1 MGCIARLG
9 CLFLLAIL
17 AIVGWFTRDRWLPD
31 RFRTHVESTAA
42 SPWQP
47 VTDAGAQRVETALS
61 KLSQPRGP
69 VFQTL
74 SGADVASYVFR
85 RLANRLPASS
95 DSVQAMV
102 SGDRVSL
109 RAIVNLSE
117 LGGTGILGPL
127 GSMLRSREPVEF
139 TGTFRVIRPGMA
151 EFQIQSMKI
160 RDLGIPH
167 GMISS
172 LIRRMDRG
180 QRPEG
185 LDADALPLPTPRY
198 VGDIRVANG
207 KITLYK
213 TVE

>member
-17 AIVGWFTRDRWLPD
+17 AVVGWFTRDRWLPE
-31 RFRTHVESTAA
+31 RFRTHAA
-42 SPWQP
+42 STPAIAWQP
-47 VTDAGAQRVETALS
+47 VTDAGAQRTEAALS

-85 RLANRLPASS
+85 QLANRLPASS

-102 SGDRVSL
+102 NGDRVSL
-109 RAIVNLSE
+109 RANVNLSE
-117 LGGTGILGPL
+117 LGGTGMLGPL
-127 GSMLRSREPVEF
+127 GGMLRSREPLEF
-139 TGTFRVIRPGMA
+139 TGTFRVLHPGLA

-160 RDLGIPH
+160 RELSIPH
-167 GMISS
+167 GMISG

-180 QRPEG
+180 QRPAG
-185 LDADALPLPTPRY
+185 LDVDALPLPIPRY